1 MRIADIL
8 SPKNLKKKE
17 TPSQNQDKKIETP
30 LQETKKEEPTP
41 EKPSPRLFPKEY
53 VEDLKKIVKIPE
65 KPKPQ
70 IQTQPQIQKKVAS
83 KKAKEIYS
91 ALINCTEKLVKQIL
105 DQNHALP
112 KIEEIDNIITLSM
125 ENLEIEPEKLL
136 IFFERST
143 LENYIIAHIANVT
156 ILSIATSQEL
166 GWSKDRQYTV
176 ALGAWL
182 HDTGLILHKDLYSRN
197 EELSAEEKK
206 SLQDFPLMSLSILKG
221 FLDKLSIERRAIIK
235 NIILQT
241 QEKNL
246 GEGYPFQLVKSQI
259 SKEAQLVRLCDIYE
273 AITHPRPYRDRELPN
288 RALRDMG
295 TLSGETFDGELIK
308 ALWGALTLFPPGT
321 YMELN
326 TGEIAQ
332 VIGLNKKSPTQP
344 VLKVIISADGKTV
357 KENKTIDLSRQNEF
371 KIKKAIDECHLKT
384 GDIKLALKIKA
395 QKWWLK

>member
-17 TPSQNQDKKIETP
+17 TPSQNQDKKIEP
-30 LQETKKEEPTP
+30 PVQETKKEEPIP

-65 KPKPQ
+65 KP
-70 IQTQPQIQKKVAS
+70 QPQIQKKVAS

-91 ALINCTEKLVKQIL
+91 ALINCTEKLVKKIL
-105 DQNHALP
+105 DQTQPLP
-112 KIEEIDNIITLSM
+112 RIEEIDNIIALSM
-125 ENLEIEPEKLL
+125 ESLEIEPEKLL
-136 IFFERST
+136 SFFERST
-143 LENYIIAHIANVT
+143 LENYIIAHIVNVT
-156 ILSIATSQEL
+156 ILSIATSKEL
-166 GWSKDRQYTV
+166 GWGKDRQYTV
-176 ALGAWL
+176 GLGAWL
-182 HDTGLILHKDLYSRN
+182 HDTGLILYKDLYSKK
-197 EELSAEEKK
+197 EELSPEEKK
-206 SLQDFPLMSLSILKG
+206 SLQDFPLMSLSILKE
-221 FLDKLSIERRAIIK
+221 FLDKLSLERRAIIK

-246 GEGYPFQLVKSQI
+246 GEGYPFQLVKSRI

-288 RALRDMG
+288 RALRDLV

-321 YMELN
+321 YLKLS

-332 VIGLNKKSPTQP
+332 VIGLNKKSPTHP
-344 VLKVIISADGKTV
+344 IVKVIIREDGRAA
-357 KENKTIDLSRQNEF
+357 KENMIIDLSEQNEIQ
-371 KIKKAIDECHLKT
+371 IKEAIDECRLKMR
-384 GDIKLALKIKA
+384 DIKLALKIKA